1 MPGSVN
7 RTGGFA
13 SGRHETTPDTRRR
26 RIGLTSPRLDDRGIG
41 ANHLVRVRWSQV
53 ADNVGRTWK
62 SIGRLLNQVLSW
74 LRNLMIDMPSERHV
88 PESGTDTFNSRR
100 FKNPTSIMFQRIID
114 AYRQRK
120 RKQRSKLYRYTN
132 RAVTLLGTA
141 WLLLILFPHPLFA
154 HSARVAEFNIYSDRP
169 IPEEISDVIR
179 DAGARLR
186 QSEVFDE
193 DETFS
198 IFIAHDGWRRRL
210 LNPRAVDA
218 FGAGFVFTGN
228 TILNRCD
235 IADDICF
242 NDRPK
247 FNQRPLHAVI
257 AHECTHHLLASRL
270 GLVKYFCLPEWKNE
284 GYCEYVAGGS
294 SFDHDQGLRLLR
306 TGRSVKSPS
315 FKYLT
320 FLLAVRSALDDRGM
334 TTDELFV
341 EDLDFESLL
350 QSAVNGS

>member
-120 RKQRSKLYRYTN
+120 RKQRSK
-132 RAVTLLGTA
+132 
-141 WLLLILFPHPLFA
+141 
-154 HSARVAEFNIYSDRP
+154 
-169 IPEEISDVIR
+169 
-179 DAGARLR
+179 
-186 QSEVFDE
+186 
-193 DETFS
+193 
-198 IFIAHDGWRRRL
+198 
-210 LNPRAVDA
+210 
-218 FGAGFVFTGN
+218 
-228 TILNRCD
+228 
-235 IADDICF
+235 
-242 NDRPK
+242 
-247 FNQRPLHAVI
+247 
-257 AHECTHHLLASRL
+257 
-270 GLVKYFCLPEWKNE
+270 
-284 GYCEYVAGGS
+284 
-294 SFDHDQGLRLLR
+294 
-306 TGRSVKSPS
+306 
-315 FKYLT
+315 YLT